1 MNAENPTDIRRTPTQ
16 PHTDSDPVVQRGPV
30 ELLLG
35 NPRLPVLAHR
45 RRRVSTQVNFI
56 DAERISI
63 SDLTPGHTS
72 AYIISKKKIRLI
84 LIQNATSFMESS
96 ALSLHSGFVRNAH
109 TRRNMDRIY
118 CPASRYHLEAGR

>member
-35 NPRLPVLAHR
+35 HPRLPVLAHR

-72 AYIISKKKIRLI
+72 AYIISKKKISLDTYSECNLI
-84 LIQNATSFMESS
+84 YGIICPFPSFWI
-96 ALSLHSGFVRNAH
+96 R
-109 TRRNMDRIY
+109 
-118 CPASRYHLEAGR
+118 P